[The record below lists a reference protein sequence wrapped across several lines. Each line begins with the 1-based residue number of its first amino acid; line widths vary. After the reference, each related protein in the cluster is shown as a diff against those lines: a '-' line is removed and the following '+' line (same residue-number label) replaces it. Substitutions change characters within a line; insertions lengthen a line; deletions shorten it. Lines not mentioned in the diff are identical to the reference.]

1 MLATATAPVSGDV
14 RVLRVLRC
22 SQEMLRLARL
32 GTTRLFLLLIRS
44 SRRLLLSFLRRT
56 EQLAVL
62 VGSRYRPLVLP
73 VPPGLPGVSR

>member
-1 MLATATAPVSGDV
+1 MLATAPVPGDV

-22 SQEMLRLARL
+22 SEEMLRL

-62 VGSRYRPLVLP
+62 VGSR
-73 VPPGLPGVSR
+73 